1 MRKLPFTRTLQQPSS
16 RRQGAI
22 LMLIVLCVPV
32 ILAFSA
38 FAINIAWMQLTRTEL
53 RTATDAAARA
63 GSRTLSLSQS
73 PATARAS
80 AKAAASRNTVAGD
93 GLTLN
98 DADVVF
104 GSSERTGV
112 AKWSFTPAAD
122 SDPELNGVRIVGS
135 RTAGSPDGP
144 ITMLFAGMFDRSN
157 FEPVKSATAS
167 QLDRD
172 VMLVLDRSGSMGTVT
187 PGGTRWTDLKLAV
200 DAFLAAL
207 ALTPQ
212 DEFVGLAT
220 YSTTSTLDENLALSY
235 TPVQTNISSIT
246 PNGWTAIGLGLQDG
260 ITGVLDP
267 SYTRPNAAKTILLM
281 TDGNHNTDLDPVGVA
296 QTAHDTHNITV
307 HTITFS
313 SGADQTHMQQ
323 VAAAGGGKHWHADD
337 QAQLISVFEE
347 IANNLPTLI
356 TE

>member
-1 MRKLPFTRTLQQPSS
+1 MMKCSSTRSSWQSPS
-16 RRQGAI
+16 RRGA
-22 LMLIVLCVPV
+22 MLILIVFCMPI
-32 ILAFSA
+32 ILAFTS

-63 GSRTLSLSQS
+63 GSRMLSLSQN
-73 PATARAS
+73 PAMARATAKS
-80 AKAAASRNTVAGD
+80 AASRNTVAGV
-93 GLTLN
+93 GLTIN
-98 DADVVF
+98 DADIQF
-104 GSSERTGV
+104 GSSERVGV
-112 AKWSFTPAAD
+112 AKWTFTPQLD
-122 SDPELNGVRIVGS
+122 SSSDLNGVQVLGS
-135 RTAGSPDGP
+135 RTASSPDGAIP
-144 ITMLFAGMFDRSN
+144 MLFTGLFDRST

-212 DEFVGLAT
+212 DELVGLVT
-220 YSTTSTLDENLALSY
+220 YSTTSSLNENLALDYS
-235 TPVQTNISSIT
+235 PVQTQINGIT

-260 ITGVLDP
+260 ISGVLDTA
-267 SYTRPNAAKTILLM
+267 YTRPNAAKTILLM
-281 TDGNHNTDLDPVGVA
+281 TDGNHNTDLDPEGVA
-296 QTAHDTHNITV
+296 QIAHDDHNITV

-313 SGADQTHMQQ
+313 AGADQAHMKL

-337 QAQLISVFEE
+337 QAQLILVFEE